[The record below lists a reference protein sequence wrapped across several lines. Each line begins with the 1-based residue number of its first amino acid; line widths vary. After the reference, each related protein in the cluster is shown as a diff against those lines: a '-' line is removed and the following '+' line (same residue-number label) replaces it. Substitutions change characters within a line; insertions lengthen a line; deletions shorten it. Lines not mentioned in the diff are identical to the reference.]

1 MGLSQAPT
9 LCVHVSVQG
18 GIQERQVHS
27 CSSVH
32 IQQGHVSP

>member
-9 LCVHVSVQG
+9 LCVHVFVQG